1 MVIADIQKPKCF
13 FMLILGLQICSVC
26 PLLSKVNL
34 WWSLWEIIYIYG
46 IMPPMIQFTSSFLIQ
61 MPFYFFFLSNCSGQ
75 KRGIILNSS
84 DENGHACFVPDPSGK
99 HFSPSTLIRCLSVG
113 LSSVPFIML
122 RKFLSIHV
130 FLCFHHERVSD
141 FIECRFCIY

>member
-1 MVIADIQKPKCF
+1 MESCR
-13 FMLILGLQICSVC
+13 LCYGL
-26 PLLSKVNL
+26 LLRFIFRAL
-34 WWSLWEIIYIYG
+34 
-46 IMPPMIQFTSSFLIQ
+46 SF
-61 MPFYFFFLSNCSGQ
+61 PFLVYCSGQ
-75 KRGIILNSS
+75 RLSIVLNSG
-84 DENGHACFVPDPSGK
+84 DENGHPCSVSDPSGQ

-141 FIECRFCIY
+141 LLSASSVFIEGINN